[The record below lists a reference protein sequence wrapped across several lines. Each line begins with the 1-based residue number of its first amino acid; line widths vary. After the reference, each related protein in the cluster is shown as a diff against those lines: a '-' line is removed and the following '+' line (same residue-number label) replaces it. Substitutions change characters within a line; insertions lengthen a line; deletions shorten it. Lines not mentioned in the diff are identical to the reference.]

1 MKGSEQNQIWL
12 RRSRRIAMLM
22 LSKMEELELTQKAL
36 AQRMGC
42 SQQYISKILKG
53 QENLSLETI
62 CKIEGA
68 LSLQLRPQESET

>member
-12 RRSRRIAMLM
+12 RRSRRIAMLL

-42 SQQYISKILKG
+42 SQQYLSKILKG

-68 LSLQLRPQESET
+68 LSLQLLPQESET

>member
-68 LSLQLRPQESET
+68 LSLQLLPQESET

>member
-1 MKGSEQNQIWL
+1 M

-68 LSLQLRPQESET
+68 LSLQLLPQESET

>member
-1 MKGSEQNQIWL
+1 
-12 RRSRRIAMLM
+12 MLM

-68 LSLQLRPQESET
+68 LSLQLLPQESET

>member
-1 MKGSEQNQIWL
+1 
-12 RRSRRIAMLM
+12 MLM

-42 SQQYISKILKG
+42 SQQYLSKILKG

-68 LSLQLRPQESET
+68 LSLQLLPQESET

>member
-42 SQQYISKILKG
+42 SQQYLSKILKG

-68 LSLQLRPQESET
+68 LSLQLLPQESET

>member
-1 MKGSEQNQIWL
+1 MKGSEQNPIWM

-68 LSLQLRPQESET
+68 LSLQLLPQESET

>member
-1 MKGSEQNQIWL
+1 M

-42 SQQYISKILKG
+42 SQQYLSKILKG

-68 LSLQLRPQESET
+68 LSLQLLPQESET